1 MSKIIKSDGKDPE
14 GLWVASAC
22 RHFEDFINDF
32 EESNPGFLG
41 SCERKYEDGDYFNDY
56 GGWYMY
62 TFTNPKLWGILK
74 VALYNALED
83 RNKKRK
89 IPESKMSTI
98 VGIHVSVES
107 SSQKDE
113 DGTPFGIPV
122 NEFFNMNPY
131 GYSDRLDGITEE
143 NFCDTYVRP
152 FMNLYLET
160 TDLKC
165 DHKAFFDDVVRKAD
179 KKDFYNSAP
188 LELTLS
194 NACMDCISA
203 MVVYHADI
211 YGFKPEN
218 NEKANAKT
226 LTSGRT
232 MKFND
237 GLSVMIGGM
246 DYAFGFGYLWSRI
259 AMKLR
264 VMVKGRPVDGTD
276 DLQVSGSGDIDATL
290 PYFYKN
296 GDNELRKVF
305 KKARVLVDTGF
316 PDEDDEPDEKVM
328 F

>member
-14 GLWVASAC
+14 SLWVASAC
-22 RHFEDFINDF
+22 RHFEDFINGF
-32 EESNPGFLG
+32 EESKPGFLG

-62 TFTNPKLWGILK
+62 TFTNPKLWGTLK

-113 DGTPFGIPV
+113 NGTPFGIPV

-131 GYSDRLDGITEE
+131 GYSDRPDGITEE
-143 NFCDTYVRP
+143 NFCDTYIRP

-165 DHKAFFDDVVRKAD
+165 DHKAFFEDVVRKAD

-188 LELTLS
+188 FELTLS

-203 MVVYHADI
+203 MIVSHAKNHGFDVDVKESDGVCRTSIDRYRDI
-211 YGFKPEN
+211 
-218 NEKANAKT
+218 
-226 LTSGRT
+226 R
-232 MKFND
+232 FND
-237 GLSVMIGGM
+237 GLVIRTKFDAYKPIGDPKSMMWLAAILDNEPLLQNGKTIE
-246 DYAFGFGYLWSRI
+246 YTNQESR
-259 AMKLR
+259 
-264 VMVKGRPVDGTD
+264 
-276 DLQVSGSGDIDATL
+276 IDATL
-290 PYFYKN
+290 PGFYET
-296 GDNELRKVF
+296 GDD
-305 KKARVLVDTGF
+305 VLDGLF
-316 PDEDDEPDEKVM
+316 RAIRERLNRES
-328 F
+328 